1 MNSLYKQFGMK
12 MACVKAGA
20 SASELPEKEGYMEA
34 IMASVPA
41 KQALCKM
48 ASEMYDAAGQ
58 DTFVQRHLFDV
69 ASKTASWDRD
79 VHDELV
85 EVFVSALGK
94 VEAETEKH
102 ASLISK
108 GMVANLVGRG
118 LGSTPEM
125 LKYLAAGGVL
135 TGAGLGGMS
144 WYLNRDAN
152 EDDDDLE
159 VMRSRID
166 NYKRITGEI
175 TDQLKRSGKLPVTND
190 VESII
195 QG

>member
-1 MNSLYKQFGMK
+1 MNSLYRQFGMK
-12 MACVKAGA
+12 MACVQAGA
-20 SASELPEKEGYMEA
+20 ETKDLPEKEGYMEA

-48 ASEMYDAAGQ
+48 ASDIFDAAGQ
-58 DTFVQRHLFDV
+58 ETFIQRHLFDV
-69 ASKTASWDRD
+69 ASKTASWDKD
-79 VHDELV
+79 VHDDLV
-85 EVFVSALGK
+85 TAFVAALGK
-94 VEAETEKH
+94 VEESSEKN
-102 ASLISK
+102 ASLVSK
-108 GMVANLVGRG
+108 GMMANLVGRG

-135 TGAGLGGMS
+135 TGAGLGGLS

-175 TDQLKRSGKLPVTND
+175 SEQLKRNGKLPVTND
-190 VESII
+190 MESII